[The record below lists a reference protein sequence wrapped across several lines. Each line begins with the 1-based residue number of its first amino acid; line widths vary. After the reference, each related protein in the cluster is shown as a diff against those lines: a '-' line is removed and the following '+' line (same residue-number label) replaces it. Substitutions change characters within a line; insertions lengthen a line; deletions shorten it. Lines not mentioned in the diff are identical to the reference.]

1 MSLFF
6 EPIAFIGGTS
16 DVVIVVI
23 LLLVFIEDSS
33 LPM

>member
-23 LLLVFIEDSS
+23 LLVFIEDSS